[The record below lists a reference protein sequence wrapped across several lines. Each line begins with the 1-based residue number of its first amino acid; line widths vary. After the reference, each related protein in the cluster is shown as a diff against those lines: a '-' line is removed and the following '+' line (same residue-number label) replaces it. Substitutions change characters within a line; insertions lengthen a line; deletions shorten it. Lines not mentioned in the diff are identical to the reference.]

1 MRRLLAAL
9 VGVMAL
15 VLVGVTPAYAAE
27 APSPWWG
34 IGAEATPSNLP
45 PEHEGEKGIEG
56 QGAIVVVASDLGTGP
71 ASGTNGEPIVVSDTL
86 PVALKA
92 FAITAHG
99 SHVTPS
105 CSLATLQCTF
115 TGILYPYERLS
126 VTIRV
131 KVKEPPGTVTT
142 LPDEMS
148 VQGGAP
154 HGSSSTQQVTVSG
167 APTPFGVQTSGY
179 ELAPY
184 DQEGAPATQ
193 AGAHPFQLTSTL
205 VLNQTGTPETR
216 EPAGLPRNLRF
227 PLPLGLI
234 GDPQATE
241 QCAMTDFTAHAP
253 VSEVDECPPGS
264 VVGVASVTIDEPEA
278 LHVDTVTVPLF
289 NLVPSQGEPARF
301 GFEALG
307 LVPVIIDTSVSPSGD
322 YGVVAS
328 VNNATAIAGLLS
340 SQVTVWGVPGDP
352 RHNQAHGWEC
362 IEGGVH
368 HETGEVSTPCP
379 VSSELPE
386 TPLLTLPT
394 SCAANPAVEPVSAS
408 LEADSWTEAGYV
420 KPPPYVWSGPLEE
433 PLGFTDCA
441 ALAFEPTIGVAP
453 ETAQIPAVHSAST
466 PTGLSVTVKLPQ
478 GPTVEPNPEGRAEAD
493 VRDTT
498 VTLPAGVQLNPSAAN
513 GLEACPERQREGAS
527 YEGVGFEGFQKFLG
541 PEREP
546 TAEVGVFTPTFRF
559 VEEGG
564 LPPSCPSASKVGVVH
579 IKTPLL
585 PRELEGA
592 LYLAEPAPNGEAD
605 KNPFNSLIA
614 LYLVAEDHEAGV
626 LVKLAGE
633 GHLDQGTGQLST
645 SFRDTPQLPFEE
657 LRVEL
662 FGGQRA
668 SLATP
673 AVCGA
678 YSTLAEFMP
687 WSLPFG
693 SSPVDRT
700 SAGEEFEITENCAP
714 STPLGFSPAFDA
726 QSTSTQAGAFT
737 GFSLQLEK
745 PDGQQALTGLSVHL
759 PPGISA
765 LLSKL
770 TPCPEPAAGQPWAC
784 GPDSLIGHSLASS
797 GVGSEPVT
805 LPGNVY
811 LTAGYEG
818 APFGILDETE
828 AKAGP
833 FDLGEVYVR
842 SKIEVNPETA
852 AVTILTA
859 PGPHGDGLPTILKG
873 VPVDL
878 KRLSVSVDR
887 PEFELNPTNC
897 ARMSITGSL
906 DGSEGTDT
914 GVSSPFQV
922 GGCASLPFDPT
933 LTASTKG
940 QASKAEGTSLN
951 VTVTSAGVGQANIAK
966 VDLQFPKALSSRL
979 TTLQKACTE
988 ATFNANPASCD
999 ADAVI
1004 GHATVNTPV
1013 LKSPLTGPAYLVSHG
1028 GAAFPD
1034 VEFVLQG
1041 EGVEILLDGK
1051 TDIKEGITYS
1061 KFEAAPDAPFTTF
1074 ETELPSGPDSIFT
1087 ANVPEKEDYSLCKAS
1102 LEMPTRIV
1110 AQDGATIEP
1119 TTKITAQ
1126 GCGEVKSSKVKK
1138 LSFAQRLQQA
1148 LAQCRKHY
1156 KHSKAKRVKCE
1167 QQAHARYT
1175 SLALAVCRK
1184 QDKHAKKQRTSCESL
1199 ARRRYGAHSA
1209 SRTAGKTARHHG

>member
-1 MRRLLAAL
+1 
-9 VGVMAL
+9 
-15 VLVGVTPAYAAE
+15 
-27 APSPWWG
+27 
-34 IGAEATPSNLP
+34 
-45 PEHEGEKGIEG
+45 
-56 QGAIVVVASDLGTGP
+56 
-71 ASGTNGEPIVVSDTL
+71 
-86 PVALKA
+86 
-92 FAITAHG
+92 
-99 SHVTPS
+99 
-105 CSLATLQCTF
+105 
-115 TGILYPYERLS
+115 
-126 VTIRV
+126 
-131 KVKEPPGTVTT
+131 
-142 LPDEMS
+142 
-148 VQGGAP
+148 
-154 HGSSSTQQVTVSG
+154 
-167 APTPFGVQTSGY
+167 
-179 ELAPY
+179 
-184 DQEGAPATQ
+184 
-193 AGAHPFQLTSTL
+193 
-205 VLNQTGTPETR
+205 
-216 EPAGLPRNLRF
+216 
-227 PLPLGLI
+227 
-234 GDPQATE
+234 
-241 QCAMTDFTAHAP
+241 MTDFTAHAP

-307 LVPVIIDTSVSPSGD
+307 LVPVIIDTSVSPGGD

-368 HETGEVSTPCP
+368 YEKGEVSTPCP

-585 PRELEGA
+585 PKELEGA

-700 SAGEEFEITENCAP
+700 SAGEEFDITENCAP

-765 LLSKL
+765 LLSKV

-784 GPDSLIGHSLASS
+784 GPESLIGHSL
-797 GVGSEPVT
+797 PVR
-805 LPGNVY
+805 VW
-811 LTAGYEG
+811 
-818 APFGILDETE
+818 
-828 AKAGP
+828 
-833 FDLGEVYVR
+833 
-842 SKIEVNPETA
+842 
-852 AVTILTA
+852 
-859 PGPHGDGLPTILKG
+859 
-873 VPVDL
+873 
-878 KRLSVSVDR
+878 
-887 PEFELNPTNC
+887 
-897 ARMSITGSL
+897 
-906 DGSEGTDT
+906 
-914 GVSSPFQV
+914 
-922 GGCASLPFDPT
+922 
-933 LTASTKG
+933 
-940 QASKAEGTSLN
+940 
-951 VTVTSAGVGQANIAK
+951 
-966 VDLQFPKALSSRL
+966 
-979 TTLQKACTE
+979 
-988 ATFNANPASCD
+988 
-999 ADAVI
+999 
-1004 GHATVNTPV
+1004 
-1013 LKSPLTGPAYLVSHG
+1013 
-1028 GAAFPD
+1028 
-1034 VEFVLQG
+1034 
-1041 EGVEILLDGK
+1041 
-1051 TDIKEGITYS
+1051 
-1061 KFEAAPDAPFTTF
+1061 
-1074 ETELPSGPDSIFT
+1074 
-1087 ANVPEKEDYSLCKAS
+1087 
-1102 LEMPTRIV
+1102 
-1110 AQDGATIEP
+1110 AQN
-1119 TTKITAQ
+1119 
-1126 GCGEVKSSKVKK
+1126 
-1138 LSFAQRLQQA
+1138 R
-1148 LAQCRKHY
+1148 
-1156 KHSKAKRVKCE
+1156 
-1167 QQAHARYT
+1167 
-1175 SLALAVCRK
+1175 
-1184 QDKHAKKQRTSCESL
+1184 
-1199 ARRRYGAHSA
+1199 
-1209 SRTAGKTARHHG
+1209 